1 MVLAQNPAAFEAL
14 GATDEGQRVL
24 GMLAYGIDVPVDPT
38 AKLRG
43 AEETLANKQLM
54 TYYLQ
59 IMRSATD
66 PKLRAKAAQEI
77 QSMLD
82 PDNKLDI
89 SPEDWVRGAV
99 PSFSEIAKSYGDSGV
114 QALNKYSRD
123 GDLDSFMA
131 SLSRLQI
138 QEPAKMTATQ
148 RAKLELAQ
156 KIAQI
161 KKDHREVNGE
171 ELTDLDAIKQ
181 LPDEDRIM
189 AENAFRNIAGDKDVP
204 ISRYVSEL
212 ERAWDDIPQE
222 IRDSDPTQ
230 ASIDAQN
237 LAWSRTRAAMKL
249 RKKTA
254 EADRRNKPAV
264 VPPAA
269 DADASSWKKLVEK
282 RAGPGATR
290 EQLMT
295 ANKELVADY
304 IRIGKADRIP
314 AVNRKAAGF

>member
-1 MVLAQNPAAFEAL
+1 
-14 GATDEGQRVL
+14 
-24 GMLAYGIDVPVDPT
+24 
-38 AKLRG
+38 
-43 AEETLANKQLM
+43 
-54 TYYLQ
+54 
-59 IMRSATD
+59 
-66 PKLRAKAAQEI
+66 
-77 QSMLD
+77 
-82 PDNKLDI
+82 
-89 SPEDWVRGAV
+89 
-99 PSFSEIAKSYGDSGV
+99 
-114 QALNKYSRD
+114 
-123 GDLDSFMA
+123 
-131 SLSRLQI
+131 
-138 QEPAKMTATQ
+138 MTATQ

-161 KKDHREVNGE
+161 KKDHRDVHGE

-254 EADRRNKPAV
+254 EADRRRPAAV
-264 VPPAA
+264 APPSKTVLPADTWRKLVVARAKKERSSVSAANTALVAEYLSTGREADVPPLAR
-269 DADASSWKKLVEK
+269 KK
-282 RAGPGATR
+282 AG
-290 EQLMT
+290 M
-295 ANKELVADY
+295 
-304 IRIGKADRIP
+304 
-314 AVNRKAAGF
+314 